1 PRGPGSSPP
10 SRPRWPSS
18 WRASG
23 RARPRT
29 WSPWPP
35 RGRSEPGAEAGR
47 AELMVDALEGLRKAL
62 EAEHAAVYAY
72 GVVGARTDGARRR
85 EATAAFDAHRARR
98 DRLRELIISRGGT
111 PTEPAAGYDL
121 PFPVRT
127 AEDCV
132 RLAALV

>member
-1 PRGPGSSPP
+1 
-10 SRPRWPSS
+10 
-18 WRASG
+18 
-23 RARPRT
+23 
-29 WSPWPP
+29 
-35 RGRSEPGAEAGR
+35 
-47 AELMVDALEGLRKAL
+47 MVDALEGLRKAL

-132 RLAALV
+132 RLAALVEERVTAAYLELVAVDDASLRGLAASAMQESTTRAYRWRPQIPDFPGWK